1 MTTSQDKLKDQIN
14 SKGQSATTRGVHPD
28 GTGDPR
34 GQNPTPQYDSK
45 SSINAGSRG
54 SVKHQLGGYAGIPG
68 VDVTK
73 DYTPS
78 QYPFCQTQESL
89 SGHVIEIDDTRGIER
104 LLIKHST
111 GSGVE
116 MRSDGTIIIST
127 MRNQITVVNG
137 QQTIRVEGDARMQ
150 YDGNLDVTVSG
161 DYTLNVK
168 GNMVTNISGDIG
180 ETSKNK
186 TTITGNKK
194 DTANGHRYQMTSK
207 SFTDMTLKER
217 DTVVKGNHDIVS
229 EAETTVASTGNVKIS
244 SENKTALAAS
254 IAMQIGS
261 QKVNILGATGTIG
274 GEGVSMY
281 AQNLFATS
289 ATFTEG
295 VTAPTFHGDLDGTAT
310 TSTVTQSQTYGEQ
323 SQGSAGSITNTPT
336 NTTETFQPTASGIET
351 YVTSGI
357 FGVNDVKID
366 LGDHMKNA
374 IDQTVNTN
382 GKSNSKQSTTQIRSS
397 LKDEA
402 NKNDE
407 TYTANAVAEGKL
419 NPEYT
424 KTAPGGVNRTVSTQP
439 TATRIYS
446 TVQ

>member
-1 MTTSQDKLKDQIN
+1 MTTSQDKLIDQIN
-14 SKGQSATTRGVHPD
+14 EKGQSATTRGVHPI

-34 GQNPTPQYDSK
+34 GQNPTPLYDGK
-45 SSINAGSRG
+45 PTTNANSTGRI
-54 SVKHQLGGYAGIPG
+54 KHQLGGYTGIPG
-68 VDVTK
+68 VDVEK

-127 MRNQITVVNG
+127 IRNQITVVNG
-137 QQTIRVEGDARMQ
+137 QQTIRVEGDAKMH
-150 YDGNLDVTVSG
+150 YDGNLDVSVAG

-168 GNMVTNISGDIG
+168 GNMITNVGEDID

-194 DTANGHRYQMTSK
+194 DTTNGHRYQVTTK

-254 IAMQIGS
+254 QAMQIGS

-274 GEGVSMY
+274 GEGVTMY

-295 VTAPTFHGDLDGTAT
+295 VTAPTFHGDLDGA
-310 TSTVTQSQTYGEQ
+310 SSVTRSQSYGENVT
-323 SQGSAGSITNTPT
+323 SGGSINNTAT
-336 NTTETFQPTASGIET
+336 NTTGTFKPDATAMGGYLNSL
-351 YVTSGI
+351 Y
-357 FGVNDVKID
+357 GVNDVKID
-366 LGDHMKNA
+366 AGDVLLNT
-374 IDQTVNTN
+374 IDRTQKTQGISDTSQTTSQV
-382 GKSNSKQSTTQIRSS
+382 RSS

-402 NKNDE
+402 NLNNKD
-407 TYTANAVAEGKL
+407 YTANAVAEGTL
-419 NPEYT
+419 NPEF
-424 KTAPGGVNRTVSTQP
+424 VNTVPASTGRMVSSDLTSKQV
-439 TATRIYS
+439 RNL
-446 TVQ
+446 VV

>member
-244 SENKTALAAS
+244 SEKKTALAAS
-254 IAMQIGS
+254 QAMQIGS

-295 VTAPTFHGDLDGTAT
+295 VTAPTFHGDLNGLAA
-310 TSTVTQSQTYGEQ
+310 STRSQTYP
-323 SQGSAGSITNTPT
+323 STSDAGGASINNTAT
-336 NTTETFQPTASGIET
+336 NTTGTFKPDATAMGGYLNSL
-351 YVTSGI
+351 Y
-357 FGVNDVKID
+357 GVNDVKID
-366 LGDHMKNA
+366 AGDVLLNT
-374 IDQTVNTN
+374 IDRTQKTQGISDTSQTTSQV
-382 GKSNSKQSTTQIRSS
+382 RSS
-397 LKDEA
+397 MKDEA
-402 NKNDE
+402 NLNNKD
-407 TYTANAVAEGKL
+407 YTANAVAEGTL
-419 NPEYT
+419 NPEY
-424 KTAPGGVNRTVSTQP
+424 VNTVPASTGRMVSSN
-439 TATRIYS
+439 ATPRQARNL
-446 TVQ
+446 VV

>member
-54 SVKHQLGGYAGIPG
+54 IIKHQLGGYAGIPG

-78 QYPFCQTQESL
+78 QYPFCQVQESL

-137 QQTIRVEGDARMQ
+137 QQTIRVEGDAKMQ

-229 EAETTVASTGNVKIS
+229 EGETTVASTGNVKIS

-254 IAMQIGS
+254 QAMQIGS

-281 AQNLFATS
+281 CLLYTS
-289 ATFTEG
+289 DA
-295 VTAPTFHGDLDGTAT
+295 A
-310 TSTVTQSQTYGEQ
+310 
-323 SQGSAGSITNTPT
+323 
-336 NTTETFQPTASGIET
+336 
-351 YVTSGI
+351 
-357 FGVNDVKID
+357 
-366 LGDHMKNA
+366 
-374 IDQTVNTN
+374 
-382 GKSNSKQSTTQIRSS
+382 
-397 LKDEA
+397 DE
-402 NKNDE
+402 
-407 TYTANAVAEGKL
+407 
-419 NPEYT
+419 
-424 KTAPGGVNRTVSTQP
+424 
-439 TATRIYS
+439 
-446 TVQ
+446 